1 MENLRRI
8 PNIPWLAPAGF
19 AVVLLLSSC
28 RSVQTRPPEATP
40 AESRDVP
47 VSASR
52 AELSRSADLK
62 DLVAFALKNQ
72 PQIHAAEAKVRRLM
86 AKVPQVRSLPDP
98 KFKASAGSMAETAAG
113 RVDWMA
119 GVEQALPYPGKLKE
133 MAKAAGKD
141 AEVAAAQ
148 LESVRLAV
156 AAQVESAYWNLYL
169 ASQTTAITVENQ
181 GALKLIR
188 DSVDA
193 RVAANKGNQD
203 DQLRLAAEAG
213 KLEKVLIQSR
223 QQEAAG
229 RARLNSLLNRPV
241 GAALPSPKY
250 RNSSSRKDLQ
260 SLLAV
265 AESQHPT
272 VKAASAELQAFR
284 HRLKRAE
291 LDGYPDF
298 FLGAQHAAI
307 ADGGLAP
314 SANGRDQLFATVG
327 ISIPLWQAPRR
338 GKIDEARAGI
348 EEATA
353 KIGSARANLR
363 YEVEEAW
370 LRAKATEDLITLF
383 DKQILPE
390 SRQAFDGVLTGYAA
404 GEQKFV
410 DSLDAWRQL
419 LGFQLQQAGN
429 QAELGKA
436 LAALRK
442 STGTK
447 L

>member
-1 MENLRRI
+1 MEHSKAIAILD
-8 PNIPWLAPAGF
+8 WLPVAGLV
-19 AVVLLLSSC
+19 AMMLSSC
-28 RSVQTRPPEATP
+28 RSTETGSVMASEDL
-40 AESRDVP
+40 RDVP
-47 VSASR
+47 AGVSQAKVSGG
-52 AELSRSADLK
+52 SDLK
-62 DLVAFALKNQ
+62 ELVAFALQNQ
-72 PQIHAAEAKVRRLM
+72 PEIHAAEAKVRRLM
-86 AKVPQVRSLPDP
+86 AKVPQVGALPDP

-119 GVEQALPYPGKLKE
+119 GVEQALPYPGKLRE
-133 MAKAAGKD
+133 LAKAAGRD

-148 LESVRLAV
+148 LEAVRLAV
-156 AAQVESAYWNLYL
+156 AARVEQAYWNLYL
-169 ASQTTAITVENQ
+169 ANQTTSITTENQ
-181 GALKLIR
+181 NALELIR
-188 DSVDA
+188 ESVDS
-193 RVAANKGNQD
+193 RIAANQGNQD
-203 DQLRLAAEAG
+203 DQLRLATEAG
-213 KLEKVLIQSR
+213 KLEKALIESR
-223 QQEAAG
+223 RSEASA
-229 RARLNSLLNRPV
+229 RARLNSTLNQPA
-241 GAALPSPKY
+241 GSALPTPEFRHSG
-250 RNSSSRKDLQ
+250 SRKDLQ
-260 SLLAV
+260 SLLSA

-272 VKAASAELQAFR
+272 VKAANAELQAFR

-298 FLGAQHAAI
+298 FLGAQHAAV

-314 SANGRDQLFATVG
+314 SANGRDQWFATVG

-338 GKIDEARAGI
+338 GRIDEAMAGI
-348 EEATA
+348 GEATA

-363 YEVEEAW
+363 YEVEDAW
-370 LRAKATEDLITLF
+370 LRAKASEDLITLF

-404 GEQKFV
+404 GEQDFV

-436 LAALRK
+436 LAALRM